1 MKVLFMG
8 TPDFAVSTL
17 EAIIDQGHELVGVVT
32 QPDKVREEEQ
42 KSAFLQ

>member
-17 EAIIDQGHELVGVVT
+17 EAIIDQGHELVGSSYPT
-32 QPDKVREEEQ
+32 G
-42 KSAFLQ
+42 